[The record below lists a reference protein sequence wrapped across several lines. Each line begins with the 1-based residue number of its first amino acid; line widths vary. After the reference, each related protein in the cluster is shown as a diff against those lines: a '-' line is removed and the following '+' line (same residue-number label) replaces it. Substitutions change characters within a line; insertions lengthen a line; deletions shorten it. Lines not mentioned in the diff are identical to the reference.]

1 MQWKPGTFW
10 GCGLQA
16 AILSMYALKSTPFV
30 NCAISLPT
38 LSLSLCCWD
47 NVAVKATNRNPIQS
61 LGKFIEKK
69 ILLCQCFFHGSMKH
83 MGSQKKHLSQYA
95 ALQCRNW
102 HFFQFLKAL
111 LRANERYEVQATADM
126 LSLSNHSAGL
136 GKRKNKKQK
145 TNEKSPKALKCQ
157 SQKSL

>member
-38 LSLSLCCWD
+38 LSLSLLLRQCCCKS
-47 NVAVKATNRNPIQS
+47 NQQKSNSISGEIYR
-61 LGKFIEKK
+61 KK